1 MITRILTA
9 VAGIPLVLVLLFW
22 PGGTPWTV
30 FVAALIAMACW
41 EYASALWKNGI
52 FVHWVAMVL
61 GCAALFSVIV
71 GGESGPGWLRSAT
84 EYMDIGP
91 LIFVVMLVLAADLVW
106 SRRAPIRN
114 IGSALFG
121 IAWMGALL
129 SCLAAPRFL
138 QPMCGCVDTP
148 LGDYGAWV
156 VLWALLIIWFGDSA
170 AYFVGRK
177 WGGRKL
183 VPAISPNKTWSGAIG
198 GLIGSAVGGA
208 IGYFPLTADVGEY
221 WFGWEIIAIGLVV
234 GVIVGLMGQIG
245 DLVESSVKRELGIKD
260 FGSLLPGHGGV
271 LDRFDSLMFAAPT
284 LWFLAN
290 GLLR

>member
-9 VAGIPLVLVLLFW
+9 VVGIPLVLVLLFW

-41 EYASALWKNGI
+41 EYASALWKQGI
-52 FVHWVAMVL
+52 FTHWIALVL
-61 GCAALFSVIV
+61 GCAALFPPIGSWETLHGWFMARSDLPI
-71 GGESGPGWLRSAT
+71 PGLLVFA
-84 EYMDIGP
+84 
-91 LIFVVMLVLAADLVW
+91 LMLVLGADLVW

-121 IAWMGALL
+121 IAWIGALIPML
-129 SCLAAPRFL
+129 VLLRMA
-138 QPMCGCVDTP
+138 QPLCDCVDTP
-148 LGDYGAWV
+148 IGDYGAWV

-170 AYFVGRK
+170 AYVVGRK

-183 VPAISPNKTWSGAIG
+183 APAISPNKTWSGAIG

-208 IGYFPLTADVGEY
+208 IGYFPLTADCGEY
-221 WFGWEIIAIGLVV
+221 RFGWEIIAIGMVV

>member
-9 VAGIPLVLVLLFW
+9 VVGIPLVLVLLFW
-22 PGGTPWTV
+22 PGGTPWVV

-52 FVHWVAMVL
+52 FVHWIAMVL
-61 GCAALFSVIV
+61 GCAALFSMIV
-71 GGESGPGWLRSAT
+71 GRESGPVWLQSAAKVP
-84 EYMDIGP
+84 YVGL
-91 LIFVVMLVLAADLVW
+91 LILAGMLVLAADLVW

-121 IAWMGALL
+121 IAWFGALL
-129 SCLAAPRFL
+129 PSLAVLRFL
-138 QPMCGCVDTP
+138 QPGCICGEP
-148 LGDYGAWV
+148 PIGDYGAWV
-156 VLWALLIIWFGDSA
+156 VLQVLLIIWFGDSA

-183 VPAISPNKTWSGAIG
+183 APAISPNKTWSGAIG

-208 IGYFPLTADVGEY
+208 IGNIPLTTVCGVYRFSWTTIWVGM
-221 WFGWEIIAIGLVV
+221 VS
-234 GVIVGLMGQIG
+234 GVIIGLMGQIG

-271 LDRFDSLMFAAPT
+271 LDRFDSLMFAAT
-284 LWFLAN
+284 LLMFF
-290 GLLR
+290 GP